1 MTSRIDNRRA
11 PAQLTLGLEVLLDAR
26 SSVWRPIHYLG
37 SKLRLTEAIRDL
49 LTEVDP
55 ACGPVCDLFAGSGT
69 VSLGLSNCRNVVA
82 SDIQE
87 YSRVLC
93 TALLQPVS
101 LDDECVESLLHQAEH
116 GQLRK
121 EVEGCLEPLLDFE
134 EHAIQVALSKPRLL
148 CDLVE
153 HGSLLTGTEARDSL
167 ALARREAISRIES
180 KLGADRSALMATRYF
195 GGVYFS
201 YKQTLYIDCLLNAI
215 AELPVAWKDTCL
227 AALLSTA
234 SSIVNTVGKQFAQ
247 PMRPRRSDGT
257 IKTYLIPQ
265 MCRDRLQDPGEVFA
279 RWLSRY
285 RDLSQGRPHR
295 VIRDDYRNVLSQLSD
310 DVSVIYADPPYTR
323 DHYSRF
329 YHVLE
334 TLSLGDCPDM
344 STTLLTGQGSTSRG
358 MYRTDRHQSPFCIK
372 TQAPGAFS
380 ELFAGS
386 QRLGVPLLLSYSP
399 YIRKGR
405 PRLMT
410 VDAVANLATDYFG
423 HVRVIPAGPMS
434 HSKLNKTEHNAEMS
448 YQAEVFIVG
457 QP

>member
-1 MTSRIDNRRA
+1 MPSRIDNRRA
-11 PAQLTLGLEVLLDAR
+11 LGQLALGFEAPLDAR
-26 SSVWRPIHYLG
+26 PSVWRPIHYLG

-55 ACGPVCDLFAGSGT
+55 ACGTVCDLFAGSGT
-69 VSLGLSNCRNVVA
+69 VSLGLSNYRNVVA

-93 TALLQPVS
+93 TALLLPACVN
-101 LDDECVESLLHQAEH
+101 DECVGTLLHQAEH
-116 GQLRK
+116 GRLRK

-134 EHAIQVALSKPRLL
+134 EHAIQVAPSKPRLL

-153 HGSLLTGTEARDSL
+153 HGSLLTGTEGRDSL
-167 ALARREAISRIES
+167 APARREAISRIES
-180 KLGADRSALMATRYF
+180 KIGPDLSALMATRYF

-201 YKQTLYIDCLLNAI
+201 YKQTIYIDCLLNAI
-215 AELPVAWKDTCL
+215 AMLPVAWKDTCL

-257 IKTYLIPQ
+257 IKTYLIRQ
-265 MCRDRLQDPGEVFA
+265 MCRDRLRDPGEVFA

-295 VIRDDYRNVLSQLSD
+295 VIRDDYRNVLSQLGE

-334 TLSLGDCPDM
+334 TLCLRDSPDV
-344 STTLLTGQGSTSRG
+344 STTFLTGQGGTSRG
-358 MYRTDRHQSPFCIK
+358 IYRTDRHQSPFCIK
-372 TQAPGAFS
+372 TQAPVAFS

-386 QRLGVPLLLSYSP
+386 RKLGVPLLLSYSP
-399 YIRKGR
+399 SIKSGR

-410 VDAVANLATDYFG
+410 VDAVANLAGKHYR
-423 HVRVIPAGPMS
+423 HVKVVPAGPLS
-434 HSKLNKTEHNAEMS
+434 HSKLNKAELNADIS
-448 YQAEVFIVG
+448 YQAEVFIVC
-457 QP
+457 QR